1 MKTTEL
7 VGLDAMQDLIEL
19 TIWTAYVAEERV
31 VSLLIVGKPE
41 TGRTELLKKYRDLKE
56 IIPRD
61 KFTAR
66 GILEE
71 LMRGNIDVLFDGKEK
86 ILGHII
92 IYEFSGMLNYKP
104 SSVGQ
109 TISFLDAFT
118 EEGIGQQSSYW
129 IKGHELDEYVGLK
142 GGIIG
147 LVNTANFF
155 NKAGKVKSI
164 FYEGGW
170 FSRNLVWSFDES
182 SEITARIF
190 KSFEKGNYHASNGF
204 VNKIH
209 LKLPNRRIHVSTPI
223 EIKRKITELSEEI
236 ALGYNEDL
244 EDSRVKIKGK
254 RIWKSIASLVKAS
267 ALRAGRRQVIDQDFE
282 RIEYLSKW
290 FNLKLRP
297 LKTEYPF
304 RSY

>member
-1 MKTTEL
+1 MKKTEL
-7 VGLDAMQDLIEL
+7 VGLDAMQDLLEL
-19 TIWTAYVAEERV
+19 TIWTAYVAEERI

-41 TGRTELLKKYRDLKE
+41 TGRTELLKKYRALAG

-71 LMRGNIDVLFDGKEK
+71 LMNGTIDVLFDGREK
-86 ILGHII
+86 ILGHIMV
-92 IYEFSGMLNYKP
+92 YEFSGMLSYKP
-104 SSVGQ
+104 SSVEQ
-109 TISFLDAFT
+109 TISFLDALT
-118 EEGIGQQSSYW
+118 EEGLGPQSSYW

-182 SEITARIF
+182 SITTARIF
-190 KSFEKGNYHASNGF
+190 ESFEKGEYQASNGF

-209 LKLPNRRIHVSTPI
+209 LKLPDRRKYVSIPI
-223 EIKRKITELSEEI
+223 EIKKKITELSEEI

-244 EDSRVKIKGK
+244 EDTRVKIKGK

-267 ALRAGRRQVIDQDFE
+267 ALRAGSANVIEEDFE

-290 FNLKLRP
+290 FNLKLKP
-297 LKTEYPF
+297 LKEEYPF